1 MEIKNIRNFEILNEK
16 PKVLYAEADYVG
28 GTELQ
33 NIYGFVY
40 EINNEKV
47 NVFNVNASSKLK
59 EIFKKSCIE
68 HALNIKQYDVIKKV
82 GAN

>member
-40 EINNEKV
+40 EINNEK
-47 NVFNVNASSKLK
+47 SKCIQCK
-59 EIFKKSCIE
+59 CKFKVKR
-68 HALNIKQYDVIKKV
+68 NI
-82 GAN
+82 